1 MKLESGLGASIK
13 FRKAFTLIELLVVI
27 AIIAILAG
35 LLLPA
40 LSKAKGMANRT
51 SCINHF
57 KQILLAT
64 TMYSMDNQEFL
75 PFSGWRSPE
84 QSRGWL
90 TKVERGPLRGEEEN
104 IEGGLLWTTLQSR
117 KLYRCPID
125 RTNNALFKSR
135 PFTGKI
141 SSYTMNG
148 SVSSYSDGFDG
159 VVTKTYKTSD
169 FDANDVIYWE
179 PDERTPFWMSV
190 ANYPYEGITARH
202 NGGGNMGSVGGHVEY
217 IKHVAYFRLSGFNT
231 YSGGERPGRLW
242 NNPGSKNGS

>member
-1 MKLESGLGASIK
+1 MKPESNLAPPLK
-13 FRKAFTLIELLVVI
+13 LRKAFTLIELLVVI

-35 LLLPA
+35 MLLPA
-40 LSKAKGMANRT
+40 ISKAKGMAQRT
-51 SCINHF
+51 SCINNF

-64 TMYSMDNQEFL
+64 TIYSLNSQDFL
-75 PFSGWRSPE
+75 PFSGWNGPP

-90 TKVERGPLRGEEEN
+90 TKVERRGSEEEI
-104 IEGGLLWTTLQSR
+104 IEGGLLWTTLQVR
-117 KLYRCPID
+117 NIYRCPVD
-125 RTNNALFKSR
+125 RTNNVLFKTR

-148 SVSSYSDGFDG
+148 SVSDYSNG
-159 VVTKTYKTSD
+159 VGGIQTKTYKTSA
-169 FDANDVIYWE
+169 FDPDDVIYWE
-179 PDERTPFWMSV
+179 PDERTPFWISD

-202 NGGGNMGSVGGHVEY
+202 NQGGNMGSVAGHVEY

-231 YSGGERPGRLW
+231 TSGGERPGRLW